1 MSVINKMLRDL
12 DSRQAASTIPVQ
24 TGESRA
30 RMARGTLSVNES
42 DHAGRRRAS
51 LPVTVLVA
59 TTVVVLGGAAGA
71 WWYLTHNQTAQRKVE
86 QVRLAPTPIPTPAP
100 APASATPLL
109 VAAPAAAPA
118 PAPAIQPQVV
128 APVTVAAAVPV
139 LAHTPVDPAPVPQK
153 VAIVALPVTAKLP
166 VVEPS
171 ARAAVSLKLDR
182 RLKGVPSSDTAARPP
197 TPAPAAG
204 MLQPVPERSLS
215 EPPMKERPMTSA
227 STVADTTTAVAPGP
241 SRQSPALD
249 ALAQAQSLWN
259 SGSHAPA
266 IELAREA
273 LAAAERAGTST
284 GNTSVLAT
292 LAREL
297 ARMELAEGRISQAL
311 EMLTRLQPA
320 LAGVADVWA
329 LRGNAAQRLG
339 RHPESAAAYLMALK
353 LRPNEARWM
362 LGAAVS
368 LAAQGQTAEAAEL
381 AEKAR
386 SGGVLSP
393 EVATYLRQ
401 LGVPLRER

>member
-12 DSRQAASTIPVQ
+12 DSRQAAGTIPVQ
-24 TGESRA
+24 TGESRT

-51 LPVTVLVA
+51 LPVIVLVA

-86 QVRLAPTPIPTPAP
+86 QVRLAPTPIPTP

-227 STVADTTTAVAPGP
+227 STVAATTTAVPPGP

-259 SGSHAPA
+259 SGSHAAA

>member
-51 LPVTVLVA
+51 LPVIVLVA

-86 QVRLAPTPIPTPAP
+86 QVRLAPTPIPTP

-227 STVADTTTAVAPGP
+227 STVAVTTTAVPPGP